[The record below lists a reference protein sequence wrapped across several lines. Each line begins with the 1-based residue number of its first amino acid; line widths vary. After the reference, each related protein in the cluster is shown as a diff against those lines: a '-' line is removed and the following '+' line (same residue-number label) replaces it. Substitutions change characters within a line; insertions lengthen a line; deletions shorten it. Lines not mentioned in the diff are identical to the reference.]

1 MPDCEFSQLVDL
13 EQVRQLLESHHQL
26 SGMAYGLLDTNENEL
41 VAVGWQDICTRFHRV
56 HPVTCERCRE
66 SDAFI
71 KAHLKDASEEM
82 LEYRCKN
89 NMIDIAIP
97 LVIDGR
103 HRATFF
109 TGQFFYDDD
118 PPDREFF
125 AAQAQALGFNA
136 KDYLAALDK
145 VPLFSREYIRGNV
158 LFLHNMVRN
167 FAEIGLKN
175 LRLAREMEERKRVEE
190 ALNRRLVALTEPLE
204 TADVTFNDLFNIEDI
219 QKIQDAF
226 AAATNVASII
236 TEPDG
241 TPITEPSGFCW
252 LCQGIIRKTEKGRAN
267 CFHSDAVIGRQ
278 NPGGPIVQPCLSGGL
293 WDAGASITVGGK
305 HIANW
310 LIGQVKNEAID
321 EERILL
327 YAREIGADE
336 AEFRSALREVPVM
349 SVEQFGKI
357 AQVLFILASELSLKA
372 YQNVQQARFITMRQ
386 QAENERLE
394 QLRFLESMDRVNRAI
409 QETYDLE
416 QMMKDVLDAVM
427 SIFDCDRAFLQYPCD
442 PEAPQWWVPMERTKP
457 EYPGVLQ
464 LGRKMEMSPGIAT
477 AFRAVIDD
485 GGPVQFGPGMAHEL
499 PPEGVE
505 QFGFKSMLC
514 MALHPKVGKTWQF
527 GLHQCSS
534 ARQWTPVEV
543 KLFQEIGRRLTD
555 GLSTLLAYRKSRDRE
570 LKLLDAQRI
579 ARVGGLEFDAASEC
593 MRLTGELW
601 EEIGA
606 PAGRFA
612 PAAVYSACM
621 PPESW
626 ERLLAA
632 VRGSLNAGS
641 PYEAEFEMCSAGG
654 RRYWMFSRGEPVVD
668 EQSGA
673 LCVRGACIDITERKR
688 AGQELSMLNFA
699 LNNVHEGAFLIDE
712 NARFRYVNDEACRAL
727 GYDREELLGLG
738 VPDVNPEFPAE
749 DWPSHWR
756 DLKEQRSLIFE
767 SCNRTKDGRVFPI
780 EVSTNYFEFGEAGYS
795 LALARDISVRNERTA
810 ALKRLNREL
819 RALSDCNQALLH
831 AEDEQALL
839 ANICQIICEAAGY
852 PFAWVGYAGD
862 DEEKSIRCLASAGT
876 GIESAGVEEG
886 YIDGARLTWADTEYG
901 RGPAGTAV
909 RTGKSA
915 VIEDFATAP
924 QAAPWREAALRRGYR
939 SAVALPLKDVA
950 GNTFGILVIYSTVA
964 GAFTPD
970 EVRLMEELGD
980 DLAFGIG
987 VLRARA
993 ALQLAEQERQE
1004 HVKLLESLDRINRA
1018 IQGAASLEQ
1027 MMSDVLDTTLSVF
1040 GCGRV
1045 ALVHPCDP
1053 SAPIWQVMMERTVPE
1068 CARSFLREGVFPMGA
1083 DVAEVFR
1090 TVLEAGGPVWLGGE
1104 LEHPT
1109 PARTGETNG
1118 GRSQL
1123 AMAIHPQTGEP
1134 WMFVLQQCARPKT
1147 WTQHEERLFEEIGR
1161 RICDSLS
1168 SLLFFRDLRD
1178 SELRYR
1184 QIVDT
1189 ANEGIWMVDL
1199 RGVTTFVNAK
1209 MARMLG
1215 YDVEEFA
1222 GLTVSDFMFEEDLP
1236 DHLQQ
1241 MEKRRMGEPAT
1252 YERRFRRKDGEPV
1265 WTLAAATPIFDDERH
1280 FRGGFSMYTDIT
1292 ARKRA
1297 QEELRR
1303 YKDGLELLVTARTA
1317 ELKTAVEKLER
1328 SNRDLDEFAYIAS
1341 HDLKEPLRGIHNY
1354 VSFLREDYGGRLD
1367 EEGRGYLSRLQR
1379 LAERL
1384 TALIDG
1390 LLAYSRLS
1398 NRPLPME
1405 TVDLE
1410 AVLDDV
1416 AVDLEAPLESQGVE
1430 LRRVGRLPSVKCNA
1444 ARIGEVF
1451 QNLIANGAKYNDKA
1465 EKWVEVG
1472 CDASGPVPVFCVR
1485 DNGIGIPEQHREKV
1499 FRIFKRLHEQSK
1511 YGGGTGVGLT
1521 IVKKIV
1527 ERHGG
1532 RIWLEST
1539 PGEGTAFY
1547 FTLSGGA

>member
-26 SGMAYGLLDTNENEL
+26 SGMAYGLLDTSEKAL
-41 VAVGWQDICTRFHRV
+41 VVVGWQDICTRFHRV
-56 HPVTCERCRE
+56 HPVTCARCLE

-71 KAHLKDASEEM
+71 KSHLQDASEEL

-89 NMIDIAIP
+89 NMIDIAMPII
-97 LVIDGR
+97 VDGK
-103 HRATFF
+103 HRATFI

-125 AAQAQALGFNA
+125 VAQAQALGFNA
-136 KDYLAALDK
+136 KEYLAALDK
-145 VPLFSREYIRGNV
+145 VPLFNREYIRGNV

-167 FAEIGLKN
+167 LAETGLKN
-175 LRLAREMEERKRVEE
+175 LRLAREMEERKRIEE
-190 ALNRRLVALTEPLE
+190 ALNQRLAALTGPLE
-204 TADVTFNDLFNIEDI
+204 TAAITFEDLFNIEEI

-236 TEPDG
+236 TKPDG
-241 TPITEPSGFCW
+241 TPITKPSGFCR
-252 LCQGIIRKTEKGRAN
+252 LCQSIIRKTEKGRAN
-267 CFHSDAVIGRQ
+267 CFYSDSIIGRQ
-278 NPGGPIVQPCLSGGL
+278 NPEGPIVQPCLSGGL
-293 WDAGASITVGGK
+293 WDAGASITAGGK

-321 EERILL
+321 EEKILN

-336 AEFRSALREVPVM
+336 EEFRIALREVPVM
-349 SVEQFGKI
+349 PVAQFTKI
-357 AQVLFILASELSLKA
+357 ADALFLLANELSLKA
-372 YQNVQQARFITMRQ
+372 YNNVQQARFITMRQ
-386 QAENERLE
+386 QAENQRLD
-394 QLRFLESMDRVNRAI
+394 QLKFLESMDRINRAI

-416 QMMKDVLDAVM
+416 QMMKDVLDIVMAV
-427 SIFDCDRAFLQYPCD
+427 FDCDRAFLQYPCD

-464 LGRKMEMSPGIAT
+464 LGVKMAMSPGIAN
-477 AFRAVIDD
+477 AFRAVIAD
-485 GGPVQFGPGMAHEL
+485 GGPVQYGPGTAHEL
-499 PPEGVE
+499 PPEGAK

-514 MALHPKVGKTWQF
+514 MVLYPKVGKAWQF
-527 GLHQCSS
+527 GLHQCS
-534 ARQWTPVEV
+534 RERLWTPVEE

-579 ARVGGLEFDAASEC
+579 ARVGGLEFDAASET
-593 MRLTGELW
+593 MKLTGELW

-621 PPESW
+621 PPENW
-626 ERLLAA
+626 EQLLVA
-632 VRGSLNAGS
+632 VRGSLRTGS
-641 PYEAEFEMCSAGG
+641 PYEAEFEMHSAGG

-668 EQSGA
+668 EQSGLLA
-673 LCVRGACIDITERKR
+673 VRGACIDITERKQTE
-688 AGQELSMLNFA
+688 QEISTLNFA
-699 LNNVHEGAFLIDE
+699 MNNVHEEAFLIDE
-712 NARFRYVNDEACRAL
+712 NARFLYVNDEACRAL
-727 GYDREELLGLG
+727 GYDRKELLGLH
-738 VPDVNPEFPAE
+738 VPDINPEFPAE
-749 DWPSHWR
+749 RWPSHWR
-756 DLKEQRSLIFE
+756 DLKEQRSFIFE

-780 EVSTNYFEFGEAGYS
+780 EVSTSYFEYGEAGYS
-795 LALARDISVRNERTA
+795 LALVRDISVRREHTA
-810 ALKRLNREL
+810 ALQRLNREL

-831 AEDEQALL
+831 AEDEELLL
-839 ANICQIICEAAGY
+839 AKVCQIICEVGGY
-852 PFAWVGYAGD
+852 RFTWVGYA
-862 DEEKSIRCLASAGT
+862 ENNAEKSIRHVA
-876 GIESAGVEEG
+876 SAGVEDGYLEG
-886 YIDGARLTWADTEYG
+886 SPLTWADTEYG
-901 RGPAGTAV
+901 RGPSGTAL
-909 RTGKSA
+909 RTGKSTA
-915 VIEDFATAP
+915 VEDYATAP
-924 QAAPWREAALRRGYR
+924 DMAPWREAALQRGYR
-939 SAVALPLKDVA
+939 SAVSLPLKDAA
-950 GNTFGILVIYSTVA
+950 GNPFGILSIYSTEA
-964 GAFTPD
+964 GAFTSD
-970 EVRLMEELGD
+970 EVRLMEELAD
-980 DLAFGIG
+980 NLAFGIG
-987 VLRARA
+987 VLRART

-1004 HVKLLESLDRINRA
+1004 HVKLLENLDLINRA

-1027 MMSDVLDTTLSVF
+1027 MMSDVLDSVLSVF
-1040 GCGRV
+1040 CCGRV
-1045 ALVHPCDP
+1045 ALVYPCDP
-1053 SAPIWQVMMERTVPE
+1053 SAPSWQVMMERALPE
-1068 CARSFLREGVFPMGA
+1068 CARSFLQEGVFQMGT
-1083 DVAEVFR
+1083 DVAEAFR
-1090 TVLEAGGPVWLGGE
+1090 TALEASGPVWLGGE
-1104 LEHPT
+1104 PEHPM
-1109 PARTGETNG
+1109 PARTAETNG
-1118 GRSQL
+1118 SQSLL
-1123 AMAIHPQTGEP
+1123 AMAIRPQTGEP
-1134 WMFVLQQCARPKT
+1134 WMFVLQQCARPRT

-1161 RICDSLS
+1161 RISDSLS
-1168 SLLFFRDLRD
+1168 SLLFFRDLRN

-1189 ANEGIWMVDL
+1189 ANEGIWVVDL
-1199 RGVTTFVNAK
+1199 SGATTFVNAK
-1209 MARMLG
+1209 MAGMLG
-1215 YDVEEFA
+1215 YGVEEFA
-1222 GLTVSDFMFEEDLP
+1222 GQTVSGFMFEEDQP
-1236 DHLQQ
+1236 DHLRQ
-1241 MEKRRMGEPAT
+1241 MEKRRKGEPVT
-1252 YERRFRRKDGEPV
+1252 FERRFRRKDGEPV

-1280 FRGGFSMYTDIT
+1280 FRGGFAMYTDIT

-1297 QEELRR
+1297 QEELRL
-1303 YKDGLELLVTARTA
+1303 YKDGLEILVEARTA

-1354 VSFLREDYGGRLD
+1354 VSFLREDYDSKLD
-1367 EEGRGYLSRLQR
+1367 GEGRTYLERMQR

-1405 TVDLE
+1405 TVDME
-1410 AVLDDV
+1410 AVLHDV
-1416 AVDLEAPLESQGVE
+1416 AVDLEAALESQGVE
-1430 LRRVGRLPSVKCNA
+1430 LRHVGHLPSVEGNP
-1444 ARIGEVF
+1444 ARIGEIF
-1451 QNLIANGAKYNDKA
+1451 QNLIANAAKYNDKA

-1472 CDASGPVPVFCVR
+1472 CDTSGPVPVFYVR
-1485 DNGIGIPEQHREKV
+1485 DNGIGIPEQHRENI

-1521 IVKKIV
+1521 ISKKIV

>member
-13 EQVRQLLESHHQL
+13 EQVRQLLESHHRL
-26 SGMAYGLLDTNENEL
+26 SGMAYGLLDTNENAL

-56 HPVTCERCRE
+56 HPVTCARCRE

-71 KAHLKDASEEM
+71 KAHLQDASEEL

-89 NMIDIAIP
+89 NMIDIAMPII
-97 LVIDGR
+97 IDGK
-103 HRATFF
+103 HRATFI
-109 TGQFFYDDD
+109 TGQFFYKDD

-125 AAQAQALGFNA
+125 VNQAQALGFNA
-136 KDYLAALDK
+136 KEYLAALDK
-145 VPLFSREYIRGNV
+145 VPLYSREHIRGNV
-158 LFLHNMVRN
+158 LFLHNVMRN
-167 FAEIGLKN
+167 LAELGLKN
-175 LRLAREMEERKRVEE
+175 LRLAREMEKRKRVEE
-190 ALNRRLVALTEPLE
+190 ALNRRLMALTEPLE
-204 TADVTFNDLFNIEDI
+204 TADVTFEDLFNIEDI

-226 AAATNVASII
+226 AGATNVASII
-236 TEPDG
+236 TKPDG

-252 LCQGIIRKTEKGRAN
+252 LCQGIIRKTEKGRAA
-267 CFHSDAVIGRQ
+267 CFHSDAAIGRQ
-278 NPGGPIVQPCLSGGL
+278 NPGDPIVQPCLSCGL
-293 WDAGASITVGGK
+293 WDAGACITVGGK

-321 EERILL
+321 EEKVLR
-327 YAREIGADE
+327 YAPEIGADE

-357 AQVLFILASELSLKA
+357 AEVLSILANELSHRA

-386 QAENERLE
+386 QAENQRLE

-464 LGRKMEMSPGIAT
+464 LGRKIEMSPGIAT

-514 MALHPKVGKTWQF
+514 MALHPKVGRTWQF

-579 ARVGGLEFDAASEC
+579 ARVGGLEFDAASQS

-612 PAAVYSACM
+612 PAAIYSACL
-621 PPESW
+621 PPENW

-632 VRGSLNAGS
+632 VKDSLSTGS
-641 PYEAEFEMCSAGG
+641 PYEAEFEMRSAGG
-654 RRYWMFSRGEPVVD
+654 RSYWMFSRGEPVVD

-673 LCVRGACIDITERKR
+673 LGVRGACIDITERR
-688 AGQELSMLNFA
+688 
-699 LNNVHEGAFLIDE
+699 
-712 NARFRYVNDEACRAL
+712 
-727 GYDREELLGLG
+727 
-738 VPDVNPEFPAE
+738 
-749 DWPSHWR
+749 
-756 DLKEQRSLIFE
+756 
-767 SCNRTKDGRVFPI
+767 
-780 EVSTNYFEFGEAGYS
+780 
-795 LALARDISVRNERTA
+795 ERTA
-810 ALKRLNREL
+810 ALQRLNREL

-831 AEDEQALL
+831 VEDEQELL
-839 ANICQIICEAAGY
+839 GKICQIICEVGGY
-852 PFAWVGYAGD
+852 RFAWVGYAGNGA
-862 DEEKSIRCLASAGT
+862 EKSIRNVA
-876 GIESAGVEEG
+876 SAGVEDG
-886 YIDGARLTWADTEYG
+886 YLEGARLTWADTEYG
-901 RGPAGTAV
+901 RGASGTAL

-915 VIEDFATAP
+915 AVEDFATTPEAS
-924 QAAPWREAALRRGYR
+924 PWREAALQRGYR
-939 SAVALPLKDVA
+939 SAVSLPLKDSA
-950 GNTFGILVIYSTVA
+950 GNTFGILSIYSTEA
-964 GAFTPD
+964 GAFTSK
-970 EVRLMEELGD
+970 EVRLLEGLAD
-980 DLAFGIG
+980 NLAFGIG

-1004 HVKLLESLDRINRA
+1004 HVKLLENLDRINRA

-1053 SAPIWQVMMERTVPE
+1053 GAPIWQVMMERTVPE

-1090 TVLEAGGPVWLGGE
+1090 TVLEASGPVWLGGE
-1104 LEHPT
+1104 LEHPM
-1109 PARTGETNG
+1109 PARTAESCGAQ
-1118 GRSQL
+1118 SQL

-1134 WMFVLQQCARPKT
+1134 WMFVLQQCARPRT

-1168 SLLFFRDLRD
+1168 SLLFYRDLRD

-1199 RGVTTFVNAK
+1199 RGVTSFVNAK
-1209 MARMLG
+1209 MAGMLG
-1215 YDVEEFA
+1215 YDVEEFS
-1222 GLTVSDFMFEEDLP
+1222 GHTVSDFMFEEDVP

-1241 MEKRRMGEPAT
+1241 MEKRRKGEPAT

-1303 YKDGLELLVTARTA
+1303 YKDGLELLVEARTV
-1317 ELKTAVEKLER
+1317 ELMEAVEKLER

-1354 VSFLREDYGGRLD
+1354 VSFLRDDYGSRLD
-1367 EEGRGYLSRLQR
+1367 EEGRNYLGRLQR

-1405 TVDLE
+1405 TVDME
-1410 AVLDDV
+1410 AVLNDV
-1416 AVDLEAPLESQGVE
+1416 AVDLEAPLETQGVE
-1430 LRRVGRLPSVKCNA
+1430 LRRVGRLPSVKGNA

-1451 QNLIANGAKYNDKA
+1451 QNLIANAAKYNDKA

-1472 CDASGPVPVFCVR
+1472 CDTSGPVPVFYVR
-1485 DNGIGIPEQHREKV
+1485 DNGIGIPEQHREKI